1 VYIDTLK
8 PSGNTMSATPVKI
21 LGLSGSYGLT
31 SKNGLLLSA
40 ALDEC
45 KKQGA
50 EVHIWDL
57 VEKPLPLVGAEGS
70 WQDANVKEFQALATE
85 CDGYILTSPEYHGT
99 MSGVMKNTLDW
110 VYKDHVGGKAFGLM
124 STLGGISNSNTLNH
138 MRIAVRWIHGWCV
151 PEQVAVGKVKE
162 AFDEDNNLTD
172 TDVAER
178 VVDLAQSV
186 VNAAIML
193 RDNKE

>member
-31 SKNGLLLSA
+31 SKNGLLLSV
-40 ALDEC
+40 ALEEC
-45 KKQGA
+45 KKLGA
-50 EVHIWDL
+50 EVHFWDL

-138 MRIAVRWIHGWCV
+138 MRISVRWIHGWCV

-162 AFDEDNNLTD
+162 AFDEDDNLTD

-178 VVDLAQSV
+178 VVGLAKSV

-193 RDNKE
+193 RDNRE